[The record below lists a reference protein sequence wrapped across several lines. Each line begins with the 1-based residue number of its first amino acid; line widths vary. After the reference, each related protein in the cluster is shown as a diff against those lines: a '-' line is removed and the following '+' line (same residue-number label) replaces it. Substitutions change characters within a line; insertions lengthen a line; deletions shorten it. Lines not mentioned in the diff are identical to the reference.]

1 MRESL
6 IGLGF
11 GDPDSGRNLG
21 FGAAALGNLYRPMED
36 ATAQATLQAAHDS
49 GARYFDTAP
58 HYGLGLSELRIG
70 AWLGGD
76 VVRED
81 LILSSKVGRVLEPHD
96 GFAGELDGE
105 GFAVPATTRRRWDPS
120 ESGIRASIE
129 SSLQRLGTDFLD
141 IVFLHDPDA
150 YDLESGIAQGLPVL
164 EKLRAEGLIQAIGV
178 GTNSTDAAVECVRRA
193 DLDLVMLAGRY
204 TLLEQPAAAGLL
216 PLCME
221 RSVGIVNVGVYNSG
235 LLASP
240 VVPANANYNYEPAPA
255 RILERARALA
265 AVAEEFGTDLPTA
278 AVHFAMRH
286 PSIVSVMLGASAPEQ
301 ARVNSARAQA
311 PVDEGLWDALVD
323 RGLLDGAL
331 AIR

>member
-21 FGAAALGNLYRPMED
+21 FGAAGLGNLYRPMED
-36 ATAQATLQAAHDS
+36 ATAQATLQAAYDS

-58 HYGLGLSELRIG
+58 HYGLGLSESRLG
-70 AWLGGD
+70 EWLGGD

-81 LILSSKVGRVLEPHD
+81 LVISSKVGRVLEPNA

-120 ESGIRASIE
+120 EEGIRASIE
-129 SSLQRLGTDFLD
+129 STLLRLGTDYLD

-150 YDLESGIAQGLPVL
+150 YDLEEGIARGLPVL
-164 EKLRAEGLIQAIGV
+164 EKLRAEGLIQAIGA
-178 GTNSTDAAVECVRRA
+178 GTNSTDAAAECVRRA

-204 TLLEQPAAAGLL
+204 TLLEQPAAAELL

-240 VVPANANYNYEPAPA
+240 VVPANANYNYKPAPA
-255 RILERARALA
+255 HILDRARALA
-265 AVAEEFGTDLPTA
+265 AVAGEFGTDLPTA

-286 PSIVSVMLGASAPEQ
+286 PSIVSVMLGASTPEQ
-301 ARVNSARAQA
+301 ARVNAARAHA
-311 PVDEGLWDALVD
+311 PVDEGLWDALVK